1 MADFVQLDQVDITIV
16 TNKVASPLDLQTIEK
31 YVKNINSIN
40 VSWLPQSKSYLK
52 IIGISYLLENTN
64 TPILTDVVE
73 SIIKSNH
80 IFNNII
86 ITLRPYIIK
95 VSLKS
100 DMAIIWLD
108 IWDVQTKDLINRYF
122 NVGSYIA
129 TIYGAN
135 MNQRVLQ
142 CKNCWKWDHTTFL
155 YRMQELRYVKYNSPG
170 PHKTEHYC
178 QFA

>member
-16 TNKVASPLDLQTIEK
+16 TNKVASPLDLQKIEK

-52 IIGISYLLENTN
+52 IISISYLLENTN
-64 TPILTDVVE
+64 TSILTNVVE

-108 IWDVQTKDLINRYF
+108 IWDVQSGSNTKDLINRYF

-129 TIYGAN
+129 IIYGAN
-135 MNQRVLQ
+135 MNQRVL
-142 CKNCWKWDHTTFL
+142 
-155 YRMQELRYVKYNSPG
+155 
-170 PHKTEHYC
+170 
-178 QFA
+178 

>member
-16 TNKVASPLDLQTIEK
+16 TNKVASPLDLQKIEK

-64 TPILTDVVE
+64 TPILTNVVE

-108 IWDVQTKDLINRYF
+108 IWDVQSGSNTKDLINRYF

-129 TIYGAN
+129 IIYGAN
-135 MNQRVLQ
+135 MNQRVL
-142 CKNCWKWDHTTFL
+142 
-155 YRMQELRYVKYNSPG
+155 
-170 PHKTEHYC
+170 
-178 QFA
+178 